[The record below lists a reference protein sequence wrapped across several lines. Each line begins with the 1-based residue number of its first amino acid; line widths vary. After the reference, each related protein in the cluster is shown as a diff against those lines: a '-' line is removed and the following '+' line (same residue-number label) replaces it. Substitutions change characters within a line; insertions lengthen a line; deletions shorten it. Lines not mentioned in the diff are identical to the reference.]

1 MNKNDL
7 KELKNLGKTNK
18 QSVGLPVSWIGKGRI
33 VWGEQKLV
41 NVKASYSQACCFC
54 KFEHFANFHKC
65 WSFCWILIPTTSD
78 AKMQVSRTIQWQI
91 GSNA

>member
-33 VWGEQKLV
+33 VRGEQKLV
-41 NVKASYSQACCFC
+41 NIKASYSQAC
-54 KFEHFANFHKC
+54 
-65 WSFCWILIPTTSD
+65 LLLL
-78 AKMQVSRTIQWQI
+78 QV
-91 GSNA
+91 